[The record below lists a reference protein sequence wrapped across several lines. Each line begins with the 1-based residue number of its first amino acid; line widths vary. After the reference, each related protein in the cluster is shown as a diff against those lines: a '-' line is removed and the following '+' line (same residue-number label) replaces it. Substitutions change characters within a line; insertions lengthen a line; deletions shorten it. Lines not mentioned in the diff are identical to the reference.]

1 MSESRITTV
10 LCQRCRVAVPI
21 TALDMAN
28 RCTDPRCPLV
38 PTQQRSCCE
47 GEQAQPEKP

>member
-1 MSESRITTV
+1 MSEFRITTV